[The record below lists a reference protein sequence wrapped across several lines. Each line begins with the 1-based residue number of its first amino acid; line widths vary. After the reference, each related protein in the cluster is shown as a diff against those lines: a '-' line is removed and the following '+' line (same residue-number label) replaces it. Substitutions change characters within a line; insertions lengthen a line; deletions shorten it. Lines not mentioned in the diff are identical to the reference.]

1 MHSKVPKH
9 EKIRFGRGETSRLG
23 ALISNGAP
31 ALPRH
36 GSRFAWLRR
45 RLRLRRLCGRLAIG
59 LGIVAV
65 LAVLFFVSVNLFG
78 ASQFGNEKLRR
89 AAENA
94 LTSLVGVDVDA
105 AIGKTSIAFD
115 SSRLIALNVSDVR
128 LSAHDVGK
136 PVIDAGQVRFG
147 FHILPLLTGH
157 IRLDS
162 VTITDAHIRPRMM
175 PDLGGG
181 DWTEGL
187 RDARGLI
194 EPDLVLKAL
203 FGEFHRAFD
212 AVGTGS
218 MHEIRFHNVD
228 FLTPDG
234 PMPKGVH
241 IEEAS
246 ISRLLSGALG
256 VSASAHALGMDFS
269 VEGNASRA
277 AGGRIAELDL
287 NVKAERP
294 QSIGADAGRTA
305 AEHGIPL
312 ESVGAFDLA
321 IKGMEA
327 DGDQPSKVTSALSFS
342 NASLDF
348 GEDGKALVSGNIDTS
363 LIGGSDKVEFS
374 RLRIASGH
382 SEFNFHGA
390 VGPLPQEGPE
400 AVAPAYR
407 YEFISD
413 GSVSAPEDSPEPP
426 LPFYARI
433 AGRYDIKA
441 RQLIASQI
449 GVRTG
454 PGELLGTGSMT
465 FVEGEAPGIFLA
477 ITVPSMPVQHVK
489 QLWPWL
495 AAPAARRW
503 VMNNVFAGEVKGSNL
518 QFHVVPGRLGNGIP
532 LSEEEISGHFDVR
545 ETRFDITG
553 DIPPVRDGNGIV
565 DFRGNSVDISLSS
578 GTVYM
583 PSGRTVSASNGTF
596 TLRNVHLDP
605 VIGALDI
612 DVEGKADAVTELASY
627 NPINATRRL
636 GMKPADFSGE
646 VSGHVTAEI
655 PLSKDVPADSL
666 AFKVALDYTDL
677 AVAEPVDGQTV
688 SGADGSIVVEPDR
701 AVIHAKA
708 RLNGIPAEIEMTRPL
723 ADGGPP
729 KVRKITLELND
740 KARDA
745 LLPGLNDMLSGPVS
759 VVLDTPEDDGGQP
772 VKADLTAAKLT
783 LPWVGW
789 SKGSGIPASVSFEL
803 DTDGKAVTLSD
814 FRLTGKS
821 FGASGNIHLNGDTLS
836 EAHFTSAKLNTGD
849 DFSVAIDRSSAGY
862 QVTVRGDKLDA
873 RSIIKNVVSDP
884 DSAAAR
890 TPSGTPVKVKV
901 DARLDGVSGFN
912 GETLHD
918 VGISFAGAGSRVGNL
933 SINAAT
939 GSGANVSI
947 ANSDDGNSRTVA
959 MHSTDAGAIL
969 RFLNL
974 YDHMQG
980 GVIRLDLSGTG
991 GGPLSGRIDATNFLI
1006 VDEPRLKS
1014 IVGST
1019 PVGSAKGR
1027 SLRGELQQDID
1038 VSRVRFERGYARIEK
1053 GDGYLML
1060 SKGVVRGPEIGSTF
1074 QGTLYDKSGNMDMTG
1089 TFMPAYGLNRIFGEI
1104 PIFGRILGNGR
1115 DRGLIGI
1122 TYRLS
1127 GDAKSPSLQ
1136 VNPISAIAPGIF
1148 RSIFEFR

>member
-1 MHSKVPKH
+1 VHSKVPKH

-23 ALISNGAP
+23 TLISNGAP

-36 GSRFAWLRR
+36 GSRFARLRR
-45 RLRLRRLCGRLAIG
+45 CFRLRRLLGRLAIG

-65 LAVLFFVSVNLFG
+65 LAVLSFVSLNLFG
-78 ASQFGNEKLRR
+78 ASQFGSERLRQ

-105 AIGKTSIAFD
+105 EIGKTSIAFD
-115 SSRLIALNVSDVR
+115 SSRLIALKVSDVR
-128 LSAHDVGK
+128 LSTHDAEK
-136 PVIDAGQVRFG
+136 PVIYAGQIRFG
-147 FHILPLLTGH
+147 FHFLPLLTGH

-162 VTITDAHIRPRMM
+162 VTIEDARIRPRMM

-187 RDARGLI
+187 RDPRGLI

-212 AVGTGS
+212 TVGAGS
-218 MHEIRFHNVD
+218 MHEIRLRNVD

-234 PMPKGVH
+234 PMPEGVQ
-241 IEEAS
+241 IENAR

-269 VEGNASRA
+269 VEGKATRASD
-277 AGGRIAELDL
+277 GRIAGLDL

-294 QSIGADAGRTA
+294 QAIGADASRTA

-327 DGDQPSKVTSALSFS
+327 DGDQPSKVTSALAFS
-342 NASLDF
+342 DATLDF
-348 GEDGKALVSGNIDTS
+348 GEDGKALISGNIDAS
-363 LIGGSDKVEFS
+363 LAEGSDKIEFS

-382 SEFNFHGA
+382 SEFKFHGA
-390 VGPLPQEGPE
+390 VGPLPQGESGT
-400 AVAPAYR
+400 AAPAYR

-433 AGRYDIKA
+433 AGRYDVKA

-465 FVEGEAPGIFLA
+465 FVKGEAPGVFLA

-495 AAPAARRW
+495 AAPGARRW
-503 VMNNVFAGEVKGSNL
+503 VMSNVFSGEVKNSNL
-518 QFHVVPGRLGNGIP
+518 QFHVVPGRLGNGVP
-532 LSEEEISGHFDVR
+532 LSEQEISGRFDVR
-545 ETRFDITG
+545 ETRFDIAG

-612 DVEGKADAVTELASY
+612 DVAGKADAVTELASY
-627 NPINATRRL
+627 DPINAMRRL
-636 GMKPADFSGE
+636 GMKPDAFSGD
-646 VSGHVTAEI
+646 VTGHVTAQI

-688 SGADGSIVVEPDR
+688 SDADGSIVVEPDR

-729 KVRKITLELND
+729 KARKITLELND

-759 VVLDTPEDDGGQP
+759 VVLDTPEADGGQS

-789 SKGSGIPASVSFEL
+789 TKGSGIPASVSFEL
-803 DTDGKAVTLSD
+803 DTTGKAATLSD
-814 FRLTGKS
+814 FHLTGKS
-821 FGASGNIHLNGDTLS
+821 FGASGSIRLSDDMLS
-836 EAHFTSAKLNTGD
+836 EARFTSAKLNTGD
-849 DFSVAIDRSSAGY
+849 DFSVTVDRSSSGY
-862 QVTVRGDKLDA
+862 RVTVRGDRLDA
-873 RSIIKNVVSDP
+873 RSIIKNALSDP
-884 DSAAAR
+884 DSASAR
-890 TPSGTPVKVKV
+890 TPSGTPVKVTV
-901 DARLDGVSGFN
+901 DAKLDGVSGFN
-912 GETLHD
+912 GEALHD
-918 VGISFAGAGSRVGNL
+918 VGIMYSGTGSRIGNL
-933 SINAAT
+933 SISAAT

-947 ANSDDGNSRTVA
+947 ANSDDGQSRTVA
-959 MHSTDAGAIL
+959 MHSTDAGAVL
-969 RFLNL
+969 RFLDL

-980 GVIRLDLSGTG
+980 GAIRLDLSGTG
-991 GGPLSGRIDATNFLI
+991 GGPLKGRIDATNFLI
-1006 VDEPRLKS
+1006 VNEPRLKS

-1019 PVGSAKGR
+1019 PVGSGSGR

-1053 GDGYLML
+1053 GDGYLNL
-1060 SKGVVRGPEIGSTF
+1060 SKGVLRGPEIGTTF
-1074 QGTLYDKSGNMDMTG
+1074 QGTLYDKDGNMDMTG
-1089 TFMPAYGLNRIFGEI
+1089 TFMPAYGVNRIFGEI

-1115 DRGLIGI
+1115 DGGLIGI

>member
-1 MHSKVPKH
+1 VHSKVPKH
-9 EKIRFGRGETSRLG
+9 EKIRFGRGETSKLG
-23 ALISNGAP
+23 TLISNDAP

-36 GSRFAWLRR
+36 GSRFAASRR
-45 RLRLRRLCGRLAIG
+45 RFRLRRLLGRLAIG
-59 LGIVAV
+59 IGIVVV
-65 LAVLFFVSVNLFG
+65 LAVLFFISLNLFG
-78 ASQFGNEKLRR
+78 ASQFGNEKLRQ

-94 LTSLVGVDVDA
+94 LTSLVGIDVDA
-105 AIGKTSIAFD
+105 AIGQTSIAFD
-115 SSRLIALNVSDVR
+115 SSRLVALEVSDVR
-128 LSAHDVGK
+128 LSAHGGEK

-147 FHILPLLTGH
+147 FQFLPLLTGH
-157 IRLDS
+157 IRLDN
-162 VTITDAHIRPRMM
+162 VTIEDAHVRPRLM

-203 FGEFHRAFD
+203 FGRFHRAFE

-218 MHEIRFHNVD
+218 MHEVRLHRVD

-241 IEEAS
+241 IEDAR

-256 VSASAHALGMDFS
+256 VSASARALGMDFS
-269 VEGNASRA
+269 VEGGAARA
-277 AGGRIAELDL
+277 VDGRIAALNL

-294 QSIGADAGRTA
+294 QAIEADASQTA

-312 ESVGAFDLA
+312 ESVGAFDLV

-327 DGDQPSKVTSALSFS
+327 DGDQPSKVTSTLSFS
-342 NASLDF
+342 DATLDF

-363 LIGGSDKVEFS
+363 LVEGTGKVEVS

-390 VGPLPQEGPE
+390 VGPLPQEE
-400 AVAPAYR
+400 AQGAAPAYR

-413 GSVSAPEDSPEPP
+413 GSVSAPEDSPEAP
-426 LPFYARI
+426 LPFYAHI
-433 AGRYDIKA
+433 VGRYDVKA

-477 ITVPSMPVQHVK
+477 ITVPSMPVEHVK

-495 AAPAARRW
+495 AAPHAREW
-503 VMNNVFAGEVKGSNL
+503 VLNNVFAGEVKGSNL
-518 QFHVVPGRLGNGIP
+518 QFHVAPGRLGNGIP
-532 LSEEEISGHFDVR
+532 LSEQEISGHFDVR
-545 ETRFDITG
+545 GTRFDVAG
-553 DIPPVRDGNGIV
+553 RIPPVRDGNGIV
-565 DFRGNSVDISLSS
+565 DFEGNSVDISLSS

-583 PSGRTVSASNGTF
+583 PGGRTVSASNGTF
-596 TLRNVHLDP
+596 KMRDVHLDP

-612 DVEGKADAVTELASY
+612 DVAGKADAVTALASY
-627 NPINATRRL
+627 DPINAMRRL
-636 GMKPADFSGE
+636 GIKPDDFSGD

-677 AVAEPVDGQTV
+677 AVAEPIDGQTV
-688 SGADGSIVVEPDR
+688 SDADGSIVVEPDR

-723 ADGGPP
+723 AEGGPP
-729 KVRKITLELND
+729 KARKITLELND

-745 LLPGLNDMLSGPVS
+745 ILPGLNDMLSGPVS
-759 VVLDTPEDDGGQP
+759 VVLDTPEKDGGQP

-789 SKGSGIPASVSFEL
+789 TKGSGIPASVSFEL
-803 DTDGKAVTLSD
+803 DTDGKAATLSD
-814 FRLTGKS
+814 FRLTGKT
-821 FGASGNIHLNGDTLS
+821 FGASGSIHLSGDTLT
-836 EAHFTSAKLNTGD
+836 EARFTSAKLNSGD
-849 DFSVAIDRSSAGY
+849 DFSVDIDRSSSGY
-862 QVTVRGDKLDA
+862 RVTVKGEKLDA
-873 RSIIKNVVSDP
+873 RSIIKNVLSDP
-884 DSAAAR
+884 DSAAAK
-890 TPSGTPVKVKV
+890 TPSGTPVKVTV
-901 DARLDGVSGFN
+901 DAKLDGVSGFN
-912 GETLHD
+912 GETLRD
-918 VGISFAGAGSRVGNL
+918 VGISYDGSGSRIGNL
-933 SINAAT
+933 SIKAAT

-947 ANSDDGNSRTVA
+947 ANSDDGQSRSAA
-959 MHSTDAGAIL
+959 MHSNDAGAVL
-969 RFLNL
+969 RFLDL

-980 GVIRLDLSGTG
+980 GTIRLDLSGVD
-991 GGPLSGRIDATNFLI
+991 GGPLNGQIDATNFVI
-1006 VDEPRLKS
+1006 VNEPRLKS
-1014 IVGST
+1014 IVGSA
-1019 PVGSAKGR
+1019 PASNGNRR
-1027 SLRGELQQDID
+1027 SRNGKLQQDID
-1038 VSRVRFERGYARIEK
+1038 VSRAQFERGYARIEK
-1053 GDGYLML
+1053 GDGYLVL
-1060 SKGVVRGPEIGSTF
+1060 SQGVLRGPQIGSTF
-1074 QGTLYDKSGNMDMTG
+1074 QGTLYDRNGNMDMTG

-1127 GDAKSPSLQ
+1127 GDAKSPTLQ
-1136 VNPISAIAPGIF
+1136 VNPLSAVAPGIF